1 MLNSY
6 NYEEYVE
13 KEPDKVFNLISDFTQ
28 YKNFLPGCIKSE
40 VLSSSDDYEI
50 GKLNFN
56 FFGKEYFIES
66 QNYIYPNE
74 LRIKQ
79 IQGPFNRLDAKWQV
93 FEKDSGSLIS
103 FSTNFEAPF
112 FLKPFINQTII
123 DAFANKLI
131 HAFLERIS

>member
-40 VLSSSDDYEI
+40 VLSSYDDYEI
-50 GKLNFN
+50 GELKFN

-66 QNYIYPNE
+66 QNYKYPNE

-112 FLKPFINQTII
+112 FLKPFINQTTI

>member
-50 GKLNFN
+50 GKLEFN

>member
-50 GKLNFN
+50 GKLEFN
-56 FFGKEYFIES
+56 FLNLSKS
-66 QNYIYPNE
+66 
-74 LRIKQ
+74 
-79 IQGPFNRLDAKWQV
+79 
-93 FEKDSGSLIS
+93 IS
-103 FSTNFEAPF
+103 
-112 FLKPFINQTII
+112 
-123 DAFANKLI
+123 
-131 HAFLERIS
+131 

>member
-6 NYEEYVE
+6 SYEEYVE
-13 KEPDKVFNLISDFTQ
+13 KDPDKVFNLISDFTQ

-40 VLSSSDDYEI
+40 ILASNDDYEI
-50 GKLNFN
+50 GKLKFN

-66 QNYIYPNE
+66 QNYKYPYE

-79 IQGPFNRLDAKWQV
+79 IQGPFNSLNAKWEV
-93 FEKDSGSLIS
+93 FEKDSGSIVS

-123 DAFANKLI
+123 DVFAKKFIN
-131 HAFLERIS
+131 AFLERIS

>member
-13 KEPDKVFNLISDFTQ
+13 KAPDKVFNLISDFTQ

-50 GKLNFN
+50 GKLEFN
-56 FFGKEYFIES
+56 FFGKEYLIES

-123 DAFANKLI
+123 DAFAKKFI
-131 HAFLERIS
+131 DAFLERIS

>member
-40 VLSSSDDYEI
+40 VLSSSDDCEI
-50 GKLNFN
+50 GKLEFN

>member
-50 GKLNFN
+50 GKLEFN

-66 QNYIYPNE
+66 QNYKYPNE

-131 HAFLERIS
+131 HAFLESIS

>member
-50 GKLNFN
+50 GKLEFN
-56 FFGKEYFIES
+56 FFGKEYLIES

>member
-1 MLNSY
+1 M
-6 NYEEYVE
+6 
-13 KEPDKVFNLISDFTQ
+13 
-28 YKNFLPGCIKSE
+28 PGCIKSE

-50 GKLNFN
+50 GKLKFN

-66 QNYIYPNE
+66 QNYIYPND

>member
-28 YKNFLPGCIKSE
+28 YKNFLPGCINSE

-50 GKLNFN
+50 GKLEFN
-56 FFGKEYFIES
+56 FFGKEYLIES

-131 HAFLERIS
+131 HAFLEKIS

>member
-50 GKLNFN
+50 GKLEFN
-56 FFGKEYFIES
+56 FFGKEYLIES

-112 FLKPFINQTII
+112 FLKPFINQTTI

-131 HAFLERIS
+131 HAFLEKIS

>member
-28 YKNFLPGCIKSE
+28 YKNFLPGCINSE

-50 GKLNFN
+50 GKLEFN
-56 FFGKEYFIES
+56 FFGKEYLIES